1 LESQFFSINISSY
14 FFLFFLFLFS
24 YHFRNANQG
33 QRSQHHFYSPQS
45 STSSA
50 SGTSHHR
57 HCRYSTI
64 TSCDATAGDEPLICD
79 ETVCSAFVT
88 SPASLIP
95 AITAESPSSR
105 QASSSTCSGNSE
117 LEFGSLTETSHR
129 HLRHPRFSTDLYLT
143 TQKWVF
149 HEWRHTCHNLLSVW
163 AILTFNVFLIGLS
176 LKTQFWNLHQQE
188 TGLNSSLHLLL
199 RIPHYI
205 YPSGGH
211 SLLHTL

>member
-1 LESQFFSINISSY
+1 MESQFFSINISSY

-117 LEFGSLTETSHR
+117 LEFGSLTETGNGNGGGSGNNGGNGGLGSR
-129 HLRHPRFSTDLYLT
+129 PPRLQRRLFPSSSSSS
-143 TQKWVF
+143 QVF
-149 HEWRHTCHNLLSVW
+149 HRF
-163 AILTFNVFLIGLS
+163 ILDDTKMGFS
-176 LKTQFWNLHQQE
+176 
-188 TGLNSSLHLLL
+188 
-199 RIPHYI
+199 
-205 YPSGGH
+205 
-211 SLLHTL
+211 